1 MDVPE
6 TSKLDWGYVFFFVG
20 YSSPTISLGFHPKTL
35 VNQIIGKG
43 YQNLTKFPVFLAQH
57 HVVFKSRRC
66 YLQKIKTSIVYYYFC
81 LIGILHSHSF
91 GGCWIPIYFRVVRSA
106 CRSSSSM
113 AGWQLTLVG
122 HNKAKSATK

>member
-1 MDVPE
+1 MDFPE

-35 VNQIIGKG
+35 VNKIIGKG
-43 YQNLTKFPVFLAQH
+43 YEQLTTFSVFLAQH

-66 YLQKIKTSIVYYYFC
+66 YLQKIKTSIVYYYFS
-81 LIGILHSHSF
+81 LIRILHSHRF
-91 GGCWIPIYFRVVRSA
+91 GGCWGFIYFRVVRTA
-106 CRSSSSM
+106 CRSSSSI

-122 HNKAKSATK
+122 HNKANPATK